1 MKSARAEYITNMP
14 HGSLRLGDTPL
25 PHRAYV
31 GGTWFEAGSGATIAV
46 TNPANGSIIGYIP
59 DLSAAEIDRAIEEAE
74 KALPAW
80 RSLLAKERAHILR
93 QWAALMRRYK
103 EDLAAIIT
111 LEQGKPLTESYGEID
126 YAAGFLDWFAEEAV
140 RAYGATIPTHLKGS
154 RLMTW
159 REPVG
164 VVGVITP
171 WNFPSAMLTR
181 KIGAALAIGCTVVA
195 HPSPET
201 PYSAIALAALAEK
214 AGVPRGVLSLV
225 TGNSRTFLATLMA
238 SAAVRQVSFTG
249 STEVGRIVMRG
260 AADTI
265 KRVSMELGG
274 HAPFIVFDDADINHA
289 VRECLNAKF
298 CTTGQDCL
306 AANRILVHQSL
317 HDAFCEKFADA
328 VAKLKIGDGFS
339 KGVEIGPLINAKAIA
354 KCEDHVADAVH
365 KGAVILTGGKRLGEE
380 GNFFQPTVL
389 RNITREMK
397 IFKEETFGPV
407 AAIMPFA
414 NDCEAIAIANNTIYG
429 LAAYIY
435 TNSMS
440 RAWRVSE
447 ALDYG
452 MVMLNTAKMTG
463 ASVPFGGM
471 KQSGIGREGSS
482 FGMDEF
488 AEIKSV
494 CIGNLCVKD

>member
-1 MKSARAEYITNMP
+1 MKTAQADHIPNISHAI
-14 HGSLRLGDTPL
+14 LRLAEMPL

-31 GGTWFEAGSGATIAV
+31 GRGWIEAGNGATIAV
-46 TNPANGSIIGYIP
+46 TNPANDDVIGHIP
-59 DLSAAEIDRAIEEAE
+59 DLGAIEINRAIDEAGQ
-74 KALPAW
+74 ALPQW
-80 RSLLAKERAHILR
+80 RALLAKERAHILR

-140 RAYGATIPTHLKGS
+140 RAYGATIPTHLKDS
-154 RLMTW
+154 RLMSW

-201 PYSAIALAALAEK
+201 PYSAIALAVLAEK

-238 SAAVRQVSFTG
+238 SATVRQVSFTG
-249 STEVGRIVMRG
+249 STEVGRIVMRS

-317 HDAFCEKFADA
+317 YEAFCEKFAIA
-328 VAKLKIGDGFS
+328 VAELRIGDGFS
-339 KGVEIGPLINAKAIA
+339 AGVEIGPLINGKAIA
-354 KCEDHVADAVH
+354 KCQDHVADAVH
-365 KGAVILTGGKRLGEE
+365 KGAVVLTGGKRLGEK

-397 IFKEETFGPV
+397 IFQEETFGPV

-414 NDCEAIAIANNTIYG
+414 NDGEAISIANDTIYG
-429 LAAYIY
+429 LAAYIF
-435 TNSMS
+435 TNSMTRS
-440 RAWRVSE
+440 WRLSE
-447 ALDYG
+447 ALEYG
-452 MVMLNTAKMTG
+452 MVMLNTTRMTG

-494 CIGNLCVKD
+494 CIGNLSMKD